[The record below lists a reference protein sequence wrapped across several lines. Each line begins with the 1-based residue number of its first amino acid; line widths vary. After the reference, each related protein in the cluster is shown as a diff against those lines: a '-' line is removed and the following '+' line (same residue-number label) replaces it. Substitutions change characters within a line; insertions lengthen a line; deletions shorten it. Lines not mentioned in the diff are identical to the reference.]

1 MVLLTLYQALA
12 QLGIYLQKRVQLVQL
27 VPPDLKVFLE
37 LQRHKEKLDQQVLLV
52 LLDQQVLQ
60 VQRDQLVHLDHKV
73 FFM

>member
-52 LLDQQVLQ
+52 LLDQLVLQ